1 MFQFSRLSDRFRLSI
16 HLPPKSLWVAEAH
29 SSRDIIL
36 IELISGL
43 DPRFDLL
50 AVNAIN
56 NPVIEVPFVR
66 SYDVIRINTM
76 FHVTSDF
83 AVQCVRTFQPRVTP
97 SLLFRTS

>member
-36 IELISGL
+36 IDLISGL

-66 SYDVIRINTM
+66 SYDVIRTPLILHNTM
-76 FHVTSDF
+76 FHVTEVISQF
-83 AVQCVRTFQPRVTP
+83 NVYGPF
-97 SLLFRTS
+97 SLV